1 MTKELKKE
9 LEEKANEL
17 YNLHKN
23 FHPKEMRENTL
34 QIEILNNGIFLWY
47 IGYRNRRF
55 NSVYWS
61 TDMGEI
67 ENAFDISLLRQ
78 NASAIL
84 SYEEEIKNKD
94 FKYFTEEE
102 IKEDLLLTQKELREM
117 KEKYEK
123 YFAFVDYHY
132 RMMVE
137 SALEIKV
144 KTREEYE
151 KEELRRKIIDLQL
164 MTTDE
169 KDFTRKFENLLK
181 SIELKVISFTRKD
194 KITTKNSD
202 YPYNMEK
209 KFVNSKI
216 KYLLNDSTI
225 IDLEINKVYWDNMP
239 QGFDIDKI
247 KIYKI

>member
-1 MTKELKKE
+1 
-9 LEEKANEL
+9 
-17 YNLHKN
+17 
-23 FHPKEMRENTL
+23 MRENTL

-47 IGYRNRRF
+47 TGYRNRRF

-61 TDMGEI
+61 TEMGEI

-123 YFAFVDYHY
+123 YFIFVDYHY

-137 SALEIKV
+137 SALEVKV

-151 KEELRRKIIDLQL
+151 KEEFRKKIFNLQL
-164 MTTDE
+164 MTDDE
-169 KDFTRKFENLLK
+169 KDFTRKFDNLLK
-181 SIELKVISFTRKD
+181 SKELKVKSFTRND
-194 KITTKNSD
+194 KIRIKNSD

-216 KYLLNDSTI
+216 KYLLNDNTLL
-225 IDLEINKVYWDNMP
+225 DLEINKVYWDNIP
-239 QGFDIDKI
+239 QGFEIDNVTLSKHI
-247 KIYKI
+247 